1 MSRFKDTDYLNIS
14 MRIKYLEAR
23 LMGSEA
29 FGRMLSCKSPDDA
42 IAVVCD
48 RLGAETGKITSA
60 FDFETLIESEEEK
73 VSDFLLKNIPDRS
86 LYEIF
91 AIRRDFMNIR
101 ALVKADIC
109 NISPDRMLVSGGT
122 LTKEEIKKAFDRRD
136 EKLLDGYFIA
146 AVKAAFSI
154 YAQTGDPQRID
165 TVCDRICFECLKN
178 AADRSPFDFVSDFF
192 GMRIDLINILSFIR
206 QKLMGKDNSFY
217 STTILPGGKIFS
229 EKELTELYLCSLPEF
244 FEHVSKTEYGVLTAD
259 IDPSNPDTTALER
272 NADKFVCTAVK
283 KLRKVSFGP
292 QVIAGYI
299 LAKEYEIKNIRI
311 AMSGILS
318 GQSSDVIK
326 ERLRLGYE

>member
-29 FGRMLSCKSPDDA
+29 FGRMLSCKTPEEA
-42 IAVVCD
+42 ISVVCD
-48 RLGAETGKITSA
+48 RLDSDAGKISSA
-60 FDFETLIESEEEK
+60 FDFETVIENEEKK
-73 VSDFLLKNIPDRS
+73 VSDFLLKNVPDRS
-86 LYEIF
+86 LVEIF
-91 AIRRDFMNIR
+91 AVRRDFMNIR
-101 ALVKADIC
+101 ALIKADIR
-109 NISPDRMLVSGGT
+109 NILPDRMLVSGGSV
-122 LTKEEIKKAFDRRD
+122 TKEEIKKAFDQRD

-146 AVKAAFSI
+146 AVKAAYSA

-178 AADRSPFDFVSDFF
+178 AADKSPFDFVSDFF

-206 QKLMGKDNSFY
+206 QRLMGKDVSFY
-217 STTILPGGKIFS
+217 STTVLPGGKMFS
-229 EKELTELYLCSLPEF
+229 EKDLADLYVRPLSEF
-244 FEHVSKTEYGVLTAD
+244 FERLSRTEYGVLTAD
-259 IDPSNPDTTALER
+259 TDPLKPDTAALER
-272 NADKFVCTAVK
+272 NADKFVCMAVK

-326 ERLRLGYE
+326 ERLRLGFE